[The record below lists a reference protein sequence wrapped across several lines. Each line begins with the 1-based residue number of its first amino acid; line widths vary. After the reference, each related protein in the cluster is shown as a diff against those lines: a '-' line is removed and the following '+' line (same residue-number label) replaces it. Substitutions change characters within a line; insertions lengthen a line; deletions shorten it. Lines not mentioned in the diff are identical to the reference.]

1 VDNANNAT
9 VLRLVEP
16 SPTITP
22 SADPGDHVQT
32 ADPTEPVLDTRER
45 RSRRA
50 TRRGRGGFTMI
61 EVLVT
66 IGIIMLLVAIGVI
79 AYRGLDKMASERGT
93 HTAMENATAML
104 AEFEHNG
111 RLDSFV
117 MADPTNPGN
126 FPSSYWYA
134 TRTDPI
140 DTTSGTINLSD
151 VSSSGGS
158 RANATFQGGV
168 VTSRLVRIPKNKSTL
183 GAMPQKSLIEQPKG
197 SPVDTPAFADGWR
210 NPMLFCPA
218 GGIKVF
224 LHADD
229 PTAKTTVLVT
239 APDHRP
245 FWVSAGPDGDFA
257 KGDDNVYSFSK

>member
-1 VDNANNAT
+1 M
-9 VLRLVEP
+9 RLAEP
-16 SPTITP
+16 SPMITP

-32 ADPTEPVLDTRER
+32 ADFTEPVLETRER
-45 RSRRA
+45 RSPRA
-50 TRRGRGGFTMI
+50 TRRGRDGFTMI

-79 AYRGLDKMASERGT
+79 AFRGLDKMASERGT
-93 HTAMENATAML
+93 HTAMDNATAML

-111 RLDSFV
+111 RLDSLV
-117 MADPTNPGN
+117 MVDPTKPGQY
-126 FPSSYWYA
+126 PTGVWYWYA
-134 TRTDPI
+134 TNTDPI
-140 DTTSGTINLSD
+140 DTTSGTINLND
-151 VSSSGGS
+151 VSSSGNS

-168 VTSRLVRIPKNKSTL
+168 VTSRLARIPKNKTTL

-210 NPMLFCPA
+210 NPMLFCPV

-229 PTAKTTVLVT
+229 PAAKTTVVVT
-239 APDHRP
+239 SPDHRP

-257 KGDDNVYSFSK
+257 KGDDNVYSFGK